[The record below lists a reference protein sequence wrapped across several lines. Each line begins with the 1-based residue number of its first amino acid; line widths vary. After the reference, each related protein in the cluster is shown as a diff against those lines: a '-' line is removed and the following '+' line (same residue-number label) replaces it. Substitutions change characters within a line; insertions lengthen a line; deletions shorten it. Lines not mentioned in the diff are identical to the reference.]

1 MTGFTSSLQN
11 VLGTDADAYPLLAE
25 RIAIDATNTLRSA
38 EIGLRGF
45 RRRPLLRRLWG
56 GLHGHGQE
64 LQAAIGQDLIT
75 AQRATLSLVQEVM
88 REESRTQYCVNKV
101 LANLHAVNRDVD
113 KLLLQT
119 SSLEQKLE
127 DMRAEF
133 YSAISMETQRL
144 TAEID
149 AIRRHIDREANTRR
163 LMERYRAGDL
173 SREPG
178 EIFGAALYMASVA
191 WNYWDEP
198 GGRYKDE
205 WTAADAVV
213 RQRLDSRPRRIAE
226 ALLEATE
233 TVSADFIEPVLY
245 LAESAT
251 GAFRV
256 TGMLME
262 RRAANLS
269 VQEKNAEE
277 AVSIVT
283 ALSDPDEQLEPHL
296 VRNIELV
303 KFVARDRSPV
313 ARGQVE

>member
-25 RIAIDATNTLRSA
+25 RIAIDTTNTLRGA
-38 EIGLRGF
+38 EADLRGF
-45 RRRPLLRRLWG
+45 QRRPLLRRLWG
-56 GLHGHGQE
+56 GLRGHGQE
-64 LQAAIGQDLIT
+64 LQATIGQDLIA

-88 REESRTQYCVNKV
+88 KEESRTQYCVNKV
-101 LANLHAVNRDVD
+101 LANLRAVNRDVD
-113 KLLLQT
+113 GLSHQA
-119 SSLEQKLE
+119 SSFERKLE
-127 DMRAEF
+127 GLRT
-133 YSAISMETQRL
+133 ETKRL
-144 TAEID
+144 TAEIETV
-149 AIRRHIDREANTRR
+149 RRHIDREANVRR
-163 LMERYRAGDL
+163 LTERYRVGDL
-173 SREPG
+173 SIEPG
-178 EIFGAALYMASVA
+178 EIIGAALYMASVA
-191 WNYWDEP
+191 WNYLDEP
-198 GGRYKDE
+198 GSQYKDE

-269 VQEKNAEE
+269 VQEKNAED

-283 ALSDPDEQLEPHL
+283 ALSDPDKQLESHL
-296 VRNIELV
+296 VRDIELV
-303 KFVARDRSPV
+303 KFVARDLSPV
-313 ARGQVE
+313 ARGQME

>member
-25 RIAIDATNTLRSA
+25 RIAIDTTNTLRGA
-38 EIGLRGF
+38 EAGLRGF

-56 GLHGHGQE
+56 GLRGHGQE
-64 LQAAIGQDLIT
+64 LQATIGQDLIA

-88 REESRTQYCVNKV
+88 KEESRTQYCVNKV
-101 LANLHAVNRDVD
+101 LANLRAVNRDVD
-113 KLLLQT
+113 ELLSQA
-119 SSLEQKLE
+119 SSFERKLE
-127 DMRAEF
+127 GLRT
-133 YSAISMETQRL
+133 ETKRL
-144 TAEID
+144 TDEIETV
-149 AIRRHIDREANTRR
+149 RRHIDREANVRR
-163 LMERYRAGDL
+163 LTERYRVGDL
-173 SREPG
+173 SIEPG
-178 EIFGAALYMASVA
+178 EIIGAALYMASIA

-198 GGRYKDE
+198 GSRYKDE

-283 ALSDPDEQLEPHL
+283 ALSDPDKQLESHL
-296 VRNIELV
+296 VRDIELV
-303 KFVARDRSPV
+303 KFVARDLSPV
-313 ARGQVE
+313 ARGQME

>member
-1 MTGFTSSLQN
+1 MTGSTFSLQN
-11 VLGTDADAYPLLAE
+11 ILGTDADAYPLLAE
-25 RIAIDATNTLRSA
+25 RIAIDTTNTLRGA
-38 EIGLRGF
+38 EAGLRGF

-56 GLHGHGQE
+56 GLRGHGQE
-64 LQAAIGQDLIT
+64 LQATIGQDLIA

-88 REESRTQYCVNKV
+88 KEESRTQYCVNEV

-113 KLLLQT
+113 GLLHQA
-119 SSLEQKLE
+119 SSFERKLE
-127 DMRAEF
+127 GLRT
-133 YSAISMETQRL
+133 ETKRL
-144 TAEID
+144 TAEIETV
-149 AIRRHIDREANTRR
+149 RRHIDREVNVRR
-163 LMERYRAGDL
+163 LMERYRVGDL
-173 SREPG
+173 SIEPG
-178 EIFGAALYMASVA
+178 EIIGAALYMASVA

-198 GGRYKDE
+198 GSQYKDE

-226 ALLEATE
+226 ALLEATA

-245 LAESAT
+245 LTESAT

-269 VQEKNAEE
+269 VQEKNAED

-283 ALSDPDEQLEPHL
+283 ALSDPDKQLESHL
-296 VRNIELV
+296 VRDIELV
-303 KFVARDRSPV
+303 KFVARDLSPV
-313 ARGQVE
+313 ARGQME